1 MDFFEFI
8 NENPDVA
15 GGVSL
20 TMGVLLLAVKIASI
34 VDKKMHEKSKNSEF
48 NDAAIWAT
56 SIGFI
61 ITGLKL
67 ILTNSLF

>member
-8 NENPDVA
+8 NENPDVV
-15 GGVSL
+15 GSISL

-34 VDKKMHEKSKNSEF
+34 VDNKMHEKSKNSELS
-48 NDAAIWAT
+48 DVTIWAT

-67 ILTNSLF
+67 IVTNSLF